1 MACQD
6 NQDPQDHQDPQ
17 VNLLLPNRVPVDTKD
32 QEPCQDTSTH
42 RPSKEHPDH
51 VDPQE
56 AQEQEEHK
64 V

>member
-6 NQDPQDHQDPQ
+6 NQDNPDPQDLQ
-17 VNLLLPNRVPVDTKD
+17 VNLSLPNKADSKD

-42 RPSKEHPDH
+42 KQSREHPDH